1 MSKAMDNLK
10 PLADEYAKIK
20 AQIADLEL
28 KKKDLVKVFREAG
41 VEALEGDLFRVVISN
56 VEDSWGPDWKRI
68 AAKLNPSRQLIA
80 ANQKCTKGYTR
91 VNVYS
96 RTGDE

>member
-41 VEALEGDLFRVVISN
+41 VEALEGDLFRVVVSN
-56 VEDSWGPDWKRI
+56 VEDSWGPDWKTI
-68 AAKLNPSRQLIA
+68 AKKLNPSRQLIA
-80 ANQKCTKGYTR
+80 ANQKCTSGYTR